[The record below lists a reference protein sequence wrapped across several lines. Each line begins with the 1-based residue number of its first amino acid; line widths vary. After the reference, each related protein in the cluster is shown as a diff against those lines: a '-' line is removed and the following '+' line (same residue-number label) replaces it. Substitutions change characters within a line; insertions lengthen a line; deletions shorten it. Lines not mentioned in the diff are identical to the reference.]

1 MPFIG
6 IVSKE
11 NDSNFIKN
19 QILKSTKLC
28 KFEIININE
37 ESVLNIKNIKFETII
52 INDEIEELLSKSKYL
67 EELMEN
73 AKYIVVNSD
82 IVKDINF
89 LDDNKNTIIT
99 YGLNQNAIVT
109 ISSIKEDKIMVCLQ
123 KSIKKANGEN
133 IEEQETDINIKK
145 NNMKK
150 VCNLLAVFTIL
161 KIYE

>member
-19 QILKSTKLC
+19 QILKSAKLC
-28 KFEIININE
+28 EFEIININE
-37 ESVLNIKNIKFETII
+37 ESVVNIKNIKFETII
-52 INDEIEELLSKSKYL
+52 INDDIEELLSKSKYL

-82 IVKDINF
+82 IVKDISF

-133 IEEQETDINIKK
+133 IEEQEKDINIKK